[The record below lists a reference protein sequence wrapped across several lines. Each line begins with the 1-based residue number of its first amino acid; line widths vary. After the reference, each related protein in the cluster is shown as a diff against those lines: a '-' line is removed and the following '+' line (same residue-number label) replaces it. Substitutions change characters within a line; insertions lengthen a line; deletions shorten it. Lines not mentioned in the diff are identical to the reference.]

1 MRFSPR
7 LLFSTLVALSVTPA
21 LAQTSDTG
29 WLDQVTE
36 QIAEA
41 EQCEVGFFIHVREQ
55 ELGGRRIYEARVQC
69 VDGRQFDATR
79 ADPDTRFSFALCQVK
94 VC

>member
-1 MRFSPR
+1 MNFSPR
-7 LLFSTLVALSVTPA
+7 LLFSALIALSVAPA
-21 LAQTSDTG
+21 LAQTKDTS
-29 WLDQVTE
+29 WLDQVTA

-55 ELGGRRIYEARVQC
+55 DLGGRRLYEARVQC

-79 ADPDTRFSFALCQVK
+79 ADPDTRFRFAACDVK

>member
-1 MRFSPR
+1 MSLHFR
-7 LLFSTLVALSVTPA
+7 LSLSILLAFATAPA
-21 LAQTSDTG
+21 LAQTTDTG
-29 WLDQVTE
+29 WLDQVTS

-79 ADPDTRFSFALCQVK
+79 ADPDKTFRFALCQIK